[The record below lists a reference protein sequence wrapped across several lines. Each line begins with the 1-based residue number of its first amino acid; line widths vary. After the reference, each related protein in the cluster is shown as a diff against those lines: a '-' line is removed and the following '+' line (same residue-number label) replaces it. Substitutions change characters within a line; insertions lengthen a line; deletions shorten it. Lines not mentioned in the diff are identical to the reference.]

1 MSKKAIA
8 AILVCVILVFSIGG
22 FTGARIIRGRAL
34 RIVSAEKSA
43 IIKDGETVHYVAHRG
58 FSGAAPEN
66 TLPAIEKAGQA
77 GYKYCEFDVYPTKDS
92 VWILMHDE
100 KISRTTT
107 GSGYIED
114 YTYEELLKFDIKY
127 GSNIK
132 DYPSLKIPTLDE
144 ALDVCEKYGMRPVIE
159 IKGGKAEDLKVLC
172 ELIEKK
178 NLKAEP
184 VLISFNFSLLLE
196 LRKLTPDTE
205 MWLLVSEIKEDTL
218 SKCREIN
225 AGLSF
230 DGKNE
235 KNYPKIKPFVDEG
248 ILVAAWTIDDIKLHD
263 TLYSLGVRYITT
275 NRITPPN

>member
-1 MSKKAIA
+1 
-8 AILVCVILVFSIGG
+8 
-22 FTGARIIRGRAL
+22 
-34 RIVSAEKSA
+34 
-43 IIKDGETVHYVAHRG
+43 
-58 FSGAAPEN
+58 
-66 TLPAIEKAGQA
+66 
-77 GYKYCEFDVYPTKDS
+77 
-92 VWILMHDE
+92 MHDE
-100 KISRTTT
+100 KSPHHGQRP
-107 GSGYIED
+107 IED
-114 YTYEELLKFDIKY
+114 YTYELLKFDIKY

-248 ILVAAWTIDDIKLHD
+248 FWSPWTIDDIKLTTPFTLWAFD
-263 TLYSLGVRYITT
+263 TSQT
-275 NRITPPN
+275 RITPPN